1 MSSNRCDEHQHLKSA
16 LLVGLE
22 GVRTSRNSMI
32 ITAELSH
39 WALGTWRRQGVR
51 VQYFYP
57 QRSFTLGMSMDL
69 FTVAEIWDNENKD
82 NDNTGNDDSVVHSPL
97 QRPPFHVIC
106 VRFKTMSALPKQ
118 R

>member
-1 MSSNRCDEHQHLKSA
+1 
-16 LLVGLE
+16 
-22 GVRTSRNSMI
+22 
-32 ITAELSH
+32 
-39 WALGTWRRQGVR
+39 
-51 VQYFYP
+51 
-57 QRSFTLGMSMDL
+57 MSMDL

-97 QRPPFHVIC
+97 QCPPFHVIC